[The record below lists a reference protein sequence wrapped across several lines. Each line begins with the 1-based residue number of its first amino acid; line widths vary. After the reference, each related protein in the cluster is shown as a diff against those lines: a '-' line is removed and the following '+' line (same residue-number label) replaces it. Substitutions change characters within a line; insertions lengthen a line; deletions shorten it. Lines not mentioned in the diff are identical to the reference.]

1 MKRIFS
7 SLLASILVL
16 TLCVGCGSNNDQ
28 TGDTNDQDGTVEGG
42 GSIFTTLTD
51 LDMNETV
58 LEVDGNGIPADL
70 YLYWVMNK
78 SYELEYQLN
87 MFKLSYGM
95 YGENVDEEGRIKWDQ
110 TLDGDPV
117 ADIVRQNAENNALSY
132 ALLENVA
139 KAHDIELTAEDQA
152 AIDELL
158 AQQAEQSGGE
168 EAFEQSLYEMGIS
181 KESHTRMVAS
191 QYLYQH
197 LAELAG
203 DPSSDIYQAPSDDDA
218 YVDHILLATKDTTTN
233 EPLPEEEAAAKK
245 AQAEDLLS
253 QLQASDDLEA
263 LFTELADT
271 YGEDPGRESG
281 AGYLIDP
288 DTNFVQEFKDAAFAL
303 KPGEISGIVESDY
316 GYHIL
321 MRKDLTEDHL
331 ASIAALGL
339 SNYLDGQLA
348 EMAENVERN
357 EKLDAIDVKDFIT
370 SYREAVMALHPEL
383 NTEDDA
389 QDGEDAG
396 NAGDAGDAGNGEG
409 DAGNGEGD
417 AGNGEGDA
425 GNGEG
430 DAADGGDA
438 PAEE

>member
-7 SLLASILVL
+7 SLLASVLVL
-16 TLCVGCGSNNDQ
+16 TLCVGCGSIFTTLQ
-28 TGDTNDQDGTVEGG
+28 TGDTNDRDGTAEGG

-253 QLQASDDLEA
+253 QLQDSDDLEA

-281 AGYLIDP
+281 
-288 DTNFVQEFKDAAFAL
+288 VQGRRLRPQARRDQRHR
-303 KPGEISGIVESDY
+303 GE
-316 GYHIL
+316 
-321 MRKDLTEDHL
+321 
-331 ASIAALGL
+331 
-339 SNYLDGQLA
+339 
-348 EMAENVERN
+348 
-357 EKLDAIDVKDFIT
+357 
-370 SYREAVMALHPEL
+370 
-383 NTEDDA
+383 
-389 QDGEDAG
+389 
-396 NAGDAGDAGNGEG
+396 
-409 DAGNGEGD
+409 
-417 AGNGEGDA
+417 
-425 GNGEG
+425 
-430 DAADGGDA
+430 
-438 PAEE
+438 